1 MNDPASMLI
10 RFIQTDGPVRIS
22 GCPEL
27 LDYLAVILPFW
38 TYDVVSEQQ
47 NKDPIFLTISKQRGQ
62 YRIEGPYRDE
72 TKLRKDPVDVA
83 CALVSQ
89 LARAGLRAHPGWLC
103 CHTAAVSINNKLVLL
118 PGIRRTGKS
127 TLTACLTALG
137 VRVFTDD
144 YLPIEVS
151 RDGVPMGISSGI
163 SPRLRLPVPREFSE
177 NMKGYFDRNMAISG
191 WQYGYLKM
199 DETTLGSRGEQEPFG
214 AIVLLERSD
223 TGNTSFEAASTSEV
237 LRRMLIQN
245 FAREQ
250 NADRILQVLNFLA
263 SKLPLYKL
271 RYSNAE
277 HAASLMVSTFK
288 DGAGLTTEVARMTH
302 VPDVSLSALGTAAK
316 SPVNFDLPV
325 TRAKTASELAVD
337 DQRFVVD
344 AHGYA
349 VHQLNPIS
357 GAVWMAL
364 DSPITAAQII
374 DMFCAAFPDE
384 TREKL
389 TRDITWVLRVFAAR
403 RLLVQAV

>member
-10 RFIQTDGPVRIS
+10 RFIQTDGPVRITD
-22 GCPEL
+22 CPEL
-27 LDYLAVILPFW
+27 LEYLAVILPFW
-38 TYDVVSEQQ
+38 NYDVVSEQR
-47 NKDPIFLTISKQRGQ
+47 NTDPVFLTISKQNGQ
-62 YRIEGPYRDE
+62 YLIEGPYRDE
-72 TKLRKDPVDVA
+72 TKLRKDPVDVT

-89 LARAGLRAHPGWLC
+89 LARAGLRAHPDWLC

-144 YLPIEVS
+144 YLPIKVT
-151 RDGVPMGISSGI
+151 RDGIPMGISSGI
-163 SPRLRLPVPREFSE
+163 SPRLRLPVPHEFSSK
-177 NMKGYFDRNMAISG
+177 MRSYFDRNMAISG

-214 AIVLLERSD
+214 AIVLLERCD
-223 TGNTSFEAASTSEV
+223 TGDSSFKTASTSEV

-250 NADRILQVLNFLA
+250 NADRILQVLNFLT

-277 HAASLMVSTFK
+277 DAARLMVNTFK
-288 DGAGLTTEVARMTH
+288 DGAGLATEVARMTH
-302 VPDVSLSALGTAAK
+302 VPDVSLSALGATAK
-316 SPVNFDLPV
+316 PPVDFDLPV
-325 TRAKTASELAVD
+325 TRAKTATELEVD

-344 AHGYA
+344 ANGYA

-364 DSPITAAQII
+364 DNPITAAQII
-374 DMFCAAFPDE
+374 DMFCAAFPGE

-403 RLLVQAV
+403 RLLVQAG